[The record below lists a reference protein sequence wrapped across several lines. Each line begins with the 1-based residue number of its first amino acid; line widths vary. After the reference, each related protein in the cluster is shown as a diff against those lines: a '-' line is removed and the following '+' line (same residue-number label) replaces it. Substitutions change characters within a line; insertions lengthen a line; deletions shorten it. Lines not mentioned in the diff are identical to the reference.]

1 MNVLTIKEK
10 KEREGGRRE
19 EGRNTTPA
27 PRLLGPQSS
36 IYTVSEETGICL
48 YSLAA
53 HYRERPSPDSFW
65 DVENCLSETVM
76 NKGDY
81 NIPIKSFYEN
91 ILKIGLL
98 SFFCT
103 DEGIVSIDSS
113 FVRTF

>member
-1 MNVLTIKEK
+1 
-10 KEREGGRRE
+10 
-19 EGRNTTPA
+19 
-27 PRLLGPQSS
+27 
-36 IYTVSEETGICL
+36 
-48 YSLAA
+48 
-53 HYRERPSPDSFW
+53 
-65 DVENCLSETVM
+65 M